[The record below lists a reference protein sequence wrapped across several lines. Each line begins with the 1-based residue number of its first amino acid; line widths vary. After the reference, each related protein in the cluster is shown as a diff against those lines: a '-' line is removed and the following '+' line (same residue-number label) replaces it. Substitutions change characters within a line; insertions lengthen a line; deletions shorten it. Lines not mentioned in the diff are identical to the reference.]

1 MPRVGLFCTLLL
13 VAGVAVAAPQQPA
26 RVLILHSFG
35 PDFGDPV
42 ARDLRTELGERLPGR
57 LELYDE
63 WLMSARFPSARA
75 DAAFAAYLQ
84 SLFAERP
91 PDLIVTLGGP
101 AANFILNYPQLL
113 PNTPKVLGALE
124 ARHLDGRALPA
135 NVATVPIS
143 ISFPGLADNI
153 LRLLPRTRT
162 LAVVIGNSVLEH
174 YWVQQVRDSLQS
186 YGDRLQVVFINEL
199 PFNEVL
205 HRLATLPP
213 NSAVLYLQLSSDVDG
228 VPQDEDRAFA
238 QLYSAATAP
247 LFSVTD
253 VYMGKGIVGGPLVSE
268 PELSHR
274 ITAAVLAILTGE
286 TPSRLR
292 GVPVAMDTLEFDWRQ
307 LERWGIGE
315 SSLPA
320 GSAVRFRAP
329 SAWQRYRVEIGFV
342 SFAMLLLVALG
353 AALLGERRRRSRAE
367 IEAQHRLGEL
377 AHMNRRAAAGELSAS
392 IAHELGQPLGAIL
405 RNSEAAELL
414 LDSDAPHLSE
424 LREILG
430 DIRRD
435 DERAAEVI
443 RRLRRLLTSSTTELQ
458 ELDLNEVVREVFQL
472 VGAQATARRI
482 GLSLSL
488 APQAPRV
495 SGDRVQL
502 QQVIL
507 NLVMNAMDA
516 MVAAG
521 STTRQ
526 VTASTRVS
534 GEVAELSI
542 SDSGPGIPGSDS
554 ERIFAPFFTT
564 KETGMGMGLAIART
578 IIESHGGRIW
588 AEARAGQGAILRFTL
603 PLARSARA
611 AAWPASSWTPR
622 TAPAAP
628 EGVSR
633 PDYGTRVS

>member
-13 VAGVAVAAPQQPA
+13 VAGVAVAAPQPPA

-42 ARDLRTELGERLPGR
+42 AKDLRADLGARLPRR

-63 WLMSARFPSARA
+63 WLMSARFPSAHG
-75 DAAFAAYLQ
+75 DAAFATYLQ
-84 SLFAERP
+84 ALFADRP
-91 PDLIVTLGGP
+91 PDLVVTLGGP
-101 AANFILNYPQLL
+101 AANFILKYQQLL
-113 PNTPKVLGALE
+113 PDTPKVLAALE
-124 ARHLDGRALPA
+124 ARHLAGRELPA
-135 NVATVPIS
+135 NVATVPVS
-143 ISFPGLADNI
+143 VSFPSVADNV

-162 LAVVIGNSVLEH
+162 LAVVIGNSVLEQ
-174 YWVQQVRDSLQS
+174 YWMQQVRDSLQS
-186 YGDRLQVVFINEL
+186 YGNRLQLLFVNEL
-199 PFNEVL
+199 PFSEVL

-213 NSAVLYLQLSSDVDG
+213 NSAILYLQLSPAVDG
-228 VPQDEDRAFA
+228 IPQDEDRAFA
-238 QLYSAATAP
+238 QLYTAATAP
-247 LFSVTD
+247 MFSFTD
-253 VYMGKGIVGGPLVSE
+253 VYLGKGIVGGPLVSE
-268 PELSHR
+268 PELSRR
-274 ITAAVLAILTGE
+274 ITAAVLAILAGE
-286 TPSRLR
+286 RPAQLR
-292 GVPVAMDTLEFDWRQ
+292 SAPVAMDTLQFDSRE
-307 LERWGIGE
+307 LVRWGISE
-315 SSLPA
+315 SSVPA
-320 GSAVRFRAP
+320 GSLIRFRAP
-329 SAWQRYRVEIGFV
+329 SVWQRYRLEIGFV
-342 SFAMLLLVALG
+342 AVVMLLLVALA

-367 IEAQHRLGEL
+367 IEAHDRLGEL
-377 AHMNRRAAAGELSAS
+377 AHMNRRATAGELSAS

-405 RNSEAAELL
+405 RNSEAAELI

-443 RRLRRLLTSSTTELQ
+443 RRLRRLLTSSTTEVQ

-482 GLSLSL
+482 GLSIAL
-488 APQAPRV
+488 APQALRV

-516 MVAAG
+516 IVAAG
-521 STTRQ
+521 SATRL
-526 VTASTRVS
+526 VAASTRVT

-554 ERIFAPFFTT
+554 DKIFAPFFTT

-578 IIESHGGRIW
+578 IIESHGGKIW
-588 AEARAGQGAILRFTL
+588 ADARAGHGAILRFAL
-603 PLARSARA
+603 PLVRAARQ
-611 AAWPASSWTPR
+611 AAWPAGSWAPR
-622 TAPAAP
+622 TSPAAP
-628 EGVSR
+628 EGASR
-633 PDYGTRVS
+633 ADVGASAG